1 MVRRSFGASVIVLC
15 TGLCGILAA
24 AAQAAPSACAGS
36 SAVPVDRAGRVQ
48 AARAVVCLVNRSRA
62 AHGLRALRVS
72 GQLGRAARGHSRDM
86 VRRGYFA
93 HDSPAGDTLTSR
105 VRRSG
110 YAASHPGFDVGEALA
125 WGQEASPAA
134 LVAALMRS
142 AVHRHVL
149 LAAGARR
156 LGIGLALGAP
166 TGGVAAPSSTLVL
179 DVGA

>member
-1 MVRRSFGASVIVLC
+1 MSRASFGATVIVVC
-15 TGLCGILAA
+15 AGLCGVFATA
-24 AAQAAPSACAGS
+24 SQAASGGCAGA
-36 SAVPVDRAGRVQ
+36 SAVPVDAAGRAQ
-48 AARAVVCLVNRSRA
+48 AASAVVCLVNRSRA
-62 AHGLRALRVS
+62 ARRLRALRVS
-72 GQLGRAARGHSRDM
+72 GQLGLAARGHSDDM
-86 VRRGYFA
+86 VARKYFA
-93 HDSPAGDTLTSR
+93 HDSPTGDTLTSR
-105 VRRSG
+105 LQRCG

-125 WGQEASPAA
+125 WGEEASPAA

-166 TGGVAAPSSTLVL
+166 AGGVAAPSSTLVL